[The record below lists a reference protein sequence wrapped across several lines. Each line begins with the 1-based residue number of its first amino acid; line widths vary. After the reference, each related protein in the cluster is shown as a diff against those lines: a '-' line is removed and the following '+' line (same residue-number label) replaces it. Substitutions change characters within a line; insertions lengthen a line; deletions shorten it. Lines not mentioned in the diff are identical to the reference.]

1 MLGGMAY
8 LREKRSKKRRAVV
21 RMRQTVVAE
30 NSQLPDFAGRL
41 KQIYGNKVMS
51 LSGTDLLAK
60 ERSRY

>member
-30 NSQLPDFAGRL
+30 NSQLLDFAGRL

-60 ERSRY
+60 ERSRE